1 MQLITPNSTS
11 VVLHLQAWP
20 HNGCNI
26 QYFTVQYR
34 PLSTDID
41 RWTLVSNAL
50 KPHRR
55 FIISNLQTS
64 TLYQLKVEA
73 HNSAGSTTADFSFV
87 TLTINGGTSRTSFN
101 ILMNFL
107 SSQKDMCRIRIE
119 FKKITLKCFF
129 TDTPSIDLD
138 YKNSKNRIF
147 YYDVRFITL
156 AIVLLT
162 ILICTIAIMII
173 CLKCRQR
180 RIQKKNSI
188 ESSKS
193 AEIKRDRFYGTIHK
207 TPLQISDKIPG
218 ESTCQKHFIFA
229 THPYT
234 FSISLI

>member
-20 HNGCNI
+20 HSGCNI

-34 PLSTDID
+34 PLSTDSDRD

-55 FIISNLQTS
+55 FIISNLQPS

-87 TLTINGGTSRTSFN
+87 TLTINGG
-101 ILMNFL
+101 NFL
-107 SSQKDMCRIRIE
+107 LHLIMIIIKY
-119 FKKITLKCFF
+119 KIINFCI
-129 TDTPSIDLD
+129 DTPSIDLD
-138 YKNSKNRIF
+138 YKNSKTRIF

-156 AIVLLT
+156 GIILIT

-188 ESSKS
+188 ESSTKS
-193 AEIKRDRFYGTIHK
+193 SEIKRDRFYGTIHK

-218 ESTCQKHFIFA
+218 
-229 THPYT
+229 Y
-234 FSISLI
+234 